1 MSLISSVR
9 SELLSRKGE
18 WPRIATATS
27 NSYSWLCKFAQG
39 RMTNP
44 GVRRLE
50 AIDKY
55 LRENPSANPDHAA
68 GPAAEPAGGFV
79 QAVDTAG
86 VTHG

>member
-1 MSLISSVR
+1 
-9 SELLSRKGE
+9 
-18 WPRIATATS
+18 
-27 NSYSWLCKFAQG
+27 
-39 RMTNP
+39 MTNP